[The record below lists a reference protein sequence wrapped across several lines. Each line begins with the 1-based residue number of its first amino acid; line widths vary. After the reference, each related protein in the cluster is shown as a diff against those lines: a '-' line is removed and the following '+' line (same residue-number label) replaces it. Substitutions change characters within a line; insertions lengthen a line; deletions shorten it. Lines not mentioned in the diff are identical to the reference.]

1 MSRSTEKTYDTVV
14 YEYAYPCIIPPKQGV
29 TNFRDAKI

>member
-14 YEYAYPCIIPPKQGV
+14 YGYAYPCIFPQKEGD